1 MLARRIGFGVILP
14 LSAVAMLG
22 YAATLLQAGPATNI
36 SQTAAATEK
45 AKVVRLAYQDGNVF
59 RRAWLA
65 TYADGPV
72 GRQDVYARTSLDD
85 GATWSAPVLLS
96 RDAAGAP
103 TGGQTISTRTA
114 ASFAV
119 DNDKPNIFAPPV
131 TSGPR
136 VVITWASA
144 YCPENIGAGQSGG
157 YASGVQGAADL
168 DGDGIADRP
177 FNCMWTATITDPA
190 LAGWNVQQLT
200 NGERDA
206 IGDVVGGNA
215 IGTAFAIAWQE
226 DPEGLQP
233 GEAEGPGDGGTGA
246 TVSGGTNIWYTH
258 AAAPD
263 TAVLRANVAQ
273 ISDNNSRGVG
283 QPGASR
289 ANLQISGTTAVLA
302 YEETAC
308 PGGSGGKCIVYHSFP
323 YASHDAGSP
332 GTVVSDVTRNSR
344 RVRFVLQGA
353 AAAGSSSLRTLLLW
367 RESPSVTPG
376 APADIVMRRGLVD
389 TVARPGST
397 GYLPADIL
405 ADAPQRMTDIAASG
419 GNANAHRAVLRGD
432 VVVLAYDQT
441 PDMAGADPERTAV
454 PTANY
459 NLFVARSTA
468 GGAAGSW
475 TVPMNVSQVALP
487 SMRVVEPRL
496 VATPATVVNPLTGT
510 ADPGDTQDV
519 NVLFVSYA
527 TESNTLAAASGR
539 VYVSRSIDQGASFE
553 AFTPVSADTA
563 GQSEAQLRASPDGT
577 SVAVLWMGEQTV
589 GDASTKDAMF
599 ATITAVQLADLKL
612 STTDLAFKEDDEA
625 VVTLTVLNEGTAD
638 ARDVVLSGTI
648 PARFDLRAISGSDG
662 CTVDGDAFRCTFALI
677 PVGGSGSVALRLIT
691 GVEGVYSLDAAVST
705 ASLETDLADNAAA
718 ARLTVSHDGGGC
730 TMSRGDSPVDPT
742 LPLLAGIGL
751 LGLLLRRV
759 RSGRDER

>member
-1 MLARRIGFGVILP
+1 MLTRRIRFGVIVP
-14 LSAVAMLG
+14 LSVLAVLG
-22 YAATLLQAGPATNI
+22 YAGTLLQAGPATNI
-36 SQTAAATEK
+36 SQTATATEK
-45 AKVVRLAYQDGNVF
+45 AKVVRLAYQDGSSF
-59 RRAWLA
+59 RKAWLS
-65 TYADGPV
+65 TYADGPP
-72 GRQDVYARTSLDD
+72 GRQDVYARASLDD

-96 RDAAGAP
+96 RDAAGQP
-103 TGGQTISTRTA
+103 TGGQSITTRTA
-114 ASFAV
+114 ASFLV

-136 VVITWASA
+136 VMITWASA
-144 YCPENIGAGQSGG
+144 FCPDNPGAGHSGG
-157 YASGVQGAADL
+157 YASGIQGAGDL
-168 DGDGIADRP
+168 DGDGVADRP
-177 FNCMWTATITDPA
+177 FNCMWVATTTDPA
-190 LAGWNVQQLT
+190 LASWNVQQLT

-206 IGDVVGGNA
+206 IGDVVAGNA
-215 IGTAFAIAWQE
+215 TGTAFAMAWQE
-226 DPEGLQP
+226 DPDGLQP

-258 AAAPD
+258 APAPD
-263 TAVLRANVAQ
+263 TAALLANVAQ
-273 ISDNNSRGVG
+273 VSDNNSRGVG

-332 GTVVSDVTRNSR
+332 GTIVSDVTRNSR

-353 AAAGSSSLRTLLLW
+353 AAAGSSSLRALLLW
-367 RESPSVTPG
+367 RESPTVAPG
-376 APADIVMRRGLVD
+376 APADIVLRRGLVD
-389 TVARPGST
+389 TAARPGST

-405 ADAPQRMTDIAASG
+405 ADVPQRMTDVAASG
-419 GNANAHRAVLRGD
+419 GNANAHRAILRGD

-441 PDMAGADPERTAV
+441 PDMVGADPERTAV

-468 GGAAGSW
+468 GGSTGSW
-475 TVPMNVSQVALP
+475 SAPVNVSQVALP

-496 VATPATVVNPLTGT
+496 VPTPATVVNPLTGT
-510 ADPGDTQDV
+510 AEPGDTQDV

-527 TESNTLAAASGR
+527 TESNTLAANSGR
-539 VYVSRSIDQGASFE
+539 VYVSRSTDQGASFE

-577 SVAVLWMGEQTV
+577 SVAVLWMGEQTI

-599 ATITAVQLADLKL
+599 ATVTAVQLADLKL
-612 STTDLAFKEDDEA
+612 STADLSFEEDDEA

-638 ARDVVLSGTI
+638 ALDVVLSGTV

-662 CTVDGDAFRCTFALI
+662 CTVDGDAFRCTFASI
-677 PVGGSGSVALRLIT
+677 PIGQSGSVHLRIIT
-691 GVEGVYSLDAAVST
+691 GIEGTYGLDASVST
-705 ASLETDLADNAAA
+705 ATLETDLADNAAT

-730 TMSRGDSPVDPT
+730 TMSRGESPLDPT
-742 LPLLAGIGL
+742 LPLLAGFAL
-751 LGLLLRRV
+751 FGLLLRRV
-759 RSGRDER
+759 RSRRDER